1 MGYFKFIS
9 FWVSHTRQ
17 LVMLDFHKVG
27 AKNESFM
34 GKLKLSTESRYF
46 ASLLAMRVYNIW

>member
-17 LVMLDFHKVG
+17 LVGLDFHIVG

-34 GKLKLSTESRYF
+34 GKLKLSTQSSYF
-46 ASLLAMRVYNIW
+46 VSLLSMRVYNIW